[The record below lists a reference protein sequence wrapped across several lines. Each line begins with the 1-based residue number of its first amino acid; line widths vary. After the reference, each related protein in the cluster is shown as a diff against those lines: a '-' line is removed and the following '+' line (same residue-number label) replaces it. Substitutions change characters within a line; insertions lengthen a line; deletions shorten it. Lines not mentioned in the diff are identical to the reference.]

1 MRGQYAS
8 STWQTKAQAQAWA
21 AEVEGEIRAGKAI
34 GSTGRRV
41 RDVLQRYADEVA
53 PHNRGARRDG
63 ERIALMLSMPL
74 ADVPLEEVGNI
85 HVIEYRDA
93 RLKKVLPATVRREM
107 NLMGGVFRYAV
118 EEWHWLPE
126 SPCKGVRKP
135 PAGKARDRRISD
147 DEIKALMAAAGYKE
161 GGRVRSTPEQMAL
174 AFQLALETA
183 MRAGEILSLEWSQ
196 IHLNEGYLTLST
208 TKNGDARRVP
218 LSQRA
223 RQLLTLSAVEGS
235 KVFSINSNQL
245 ALSFNYYR
253 EKAKLSGFTFHDT
266 RHEAITRLAKK
277 LDVLDLARMTG
288 HRDLRSLQVYY
299 NATASEIAAQ
309 LG

>member
-53 PHNRGARRDG
+53 PRNRGARRDG
-63 ERIALMLSMPL
+63 ERISLMLSMPL
-74 ADVPLEEVGNI
+74 ADVPLEDVGNI

-126 SPCKGVRKP
+126 NPCKGVRKP
-135 PAGKARDRRISD
+135 PSGKARDRRISD
-147 DEIKALMAAAGYKE
+147 DEIKALMAAAGYRE
-161 GGRVRSTPEQMAL
+161 GAQASSTPEQMAL

-223 RQLLTLSAVEGS
+223 RQLLTLSAVEGG